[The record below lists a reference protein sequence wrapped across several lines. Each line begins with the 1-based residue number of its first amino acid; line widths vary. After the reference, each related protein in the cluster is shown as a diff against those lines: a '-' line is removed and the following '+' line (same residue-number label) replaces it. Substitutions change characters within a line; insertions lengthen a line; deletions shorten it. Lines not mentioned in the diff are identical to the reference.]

1 MVTKHGAPAERGEGL
16 RERVLKAARE
26 LIDQQGLAALSMRE
40 VARRAGVSHQA
51 PYNHFADRQAILA
64 ALAED
69 GFHALAAR
77 FREAL
82 AASLSAGLLGRVT
95 ALGRAYIAFAMEQ
108 PAYFRVMFR
117 PELVDLTRYDRAQE
131 AGDAAFEYLHAA
143 VAELMEA
150 GLLPGAHCDAV
161 AALMWSIVHGFAC
174 LALDG
179 PLARS
184 FEGLDLPALTEG
196 VLEQLARLIEAA
208 LPGAR

>member
-1 MVTKHGAPAERGEGL
+1 MVTKHSAPAERGEGL
-16 RERVLKAARE
+16 RERVLKASLE
-26 LIDQQGLAALSMRE
+26 LIDEQGLAALSMRE

-69 GFHALAAR
+69 GFHAIAAS

-82 AASLSAGLLGRVT
+82 AASARAGLLERVK
-95 ALGRAYIAFAMEQ
+95 ALGRAYIAFALEQ

-131 AGDAAFEYLHAA
+131 AGDVAFAYLHAA

-150 GLLPGAHCDAV
+150 GLLPGASCDAV
-161 AALMWSIVHGFAC
+161 AALMWSIVHGFSC

-179 PLARS
+179 PIARS
-184 FEGLDLPALTEG
+184 FEVDLASLTEG
-196 VLEQLARLIEAA
+196 VIEQLGRLLEAA
-208 LPGAR
+208 VPGAR